1 MKKLSTILVLGAAT
15 ARRLFLCVLCGLLF
29 TTAFAQNPGPVQIPG
44 AAAMDTNGLSFT
56 NVTWKAAAGVESVT
70 TGGTLGYLQADADLF
85 KFKTFDIGLGAEA
98 VKSSTD
104 QGLYSA
110 SADLEAIKNL
120 SNWQLVGKAG
130 YRRVLEQNVGNYLN
144 FGFDVNYN
152 LTQGAGLA
160 WLVGSKT
167 FTYVGAGVD
176 WGTTNPGFNVK
187 QADIQKSF
195 RVYAGIAF

>member
-1 MKKLSTILVLGAAT
+1 MKKIPSFIKVSLIA
-15 ARRLFLCVLCGLLF
+15 GLLAMGCY
-29 TTAFAQNPGPVQIPG
+29 TQAQTNSPIPTELQVPG
-44 AAAMDTNGLSFT
+44 APAFDANGLSFT
-56 NVTWKAAAGVESVT
+56 NVNWKAAAGVESVT
-70 TGGTLGYLQADADLF
+70 TGGTLGYLQADVDAF
-85 KFKTFDIGLGAEA
+85 KLGAFDIGFGVEA

-152 LTQGAGLA
+152 LTQGTGLGF
-160 WLVGSKT
+160 LGGQKT

-176 WGTTNPGFNVK
+176 WGTTDPGFNIT
-187 QADIQKSF
+187 QANIQKSF

>member
-1 MKKLSTILVLGAAT
+1 MKKLSL
-15 ARRLFLCVLCGLLF
+15 LCALAF
-29 TTAFAQNPGPVQIPG
+29 TSAFSLQPSAFAQTTNLPPEIAGQLPSGAPVFNP
-44 AAAMDTNGLSFT
+44 AGLSFT

-70 TGGTLGYLQADADLF
+70 TGGTLGYLQADVDTFKVGSAFDLGF
-85 KFKTFDIGLGAEA
+85 GIEA

-110 SADLEAIKNL
+110 SGDLEAIRNL

-130 YRRVLEQNVGNYLN
+130 YRRVLEQNIGNYLN

-152 LTQGAGLA
+152 LTAGAGLGF
-160 WLVGSKT
+160 LGSTKGD

-176 WGTTNPGFNVK
+176 WGTTNPGFNIQ
-187 QADIQKSF
+187 QAQIQKSF
-195 RVYAGIAF
+195 RIYAGIAF